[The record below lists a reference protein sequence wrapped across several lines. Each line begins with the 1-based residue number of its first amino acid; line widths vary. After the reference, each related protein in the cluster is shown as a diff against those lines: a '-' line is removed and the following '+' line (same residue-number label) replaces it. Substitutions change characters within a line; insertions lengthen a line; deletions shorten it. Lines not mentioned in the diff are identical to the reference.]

1 MPASQR
7 WEFGRQGGNVLYPA
21 AFHVHGDRQCARPT
35 EGITCVRVADPQVG
49 VATVARQ
56 DGMLMVGG

>member
-7 WEFGRQGGNVLYPA
+7 WEFGRPEGNVLYPA
-21 AFHVHGDRQCARPT
+21 AFHVHGLRQS
-35 EGITCVRVADPQVG
+35 VRLTDEIASVVADPQRE
-49 VATVARQ
+49 VAAIPHQ